1 MIEIAIKVL
10 SSLAVFLV
18 FFLFYF
24 RNFTFRRSAFLESG
38 GFFYGLL
45 SASATL
51 VLQRAVDGLIPADA
65 SPAVRAFLHASLV
78 EEAVR
83 FFLLYLLLSRS
94 SDTFTAVEGVFTGI
108 MTGLGFAVAEN
119 LYYSASFPGYV
130 ILLRSLTCIPLHA
143 LLSGL
148 MAFYISYGLLRN
160 RRFVF
165 ADDSGTEADSEADE
179 DDSADSDDSRQA
191 VRMALQSGRFS
202 VRRFWFYIAAFALPF
217 ALHGVYDWILLGGNA
232 AVYLMAPL
240 LLSAFFLLEF
250 RIAQARIIFGR
261 NVLQMIGIDADDLD
275 IILPQREY
283 ERRIDEL
290 QEAPAE
296 NAAFFLWTWQTWRT
310 VAGAAFLATAI
321 LIAAVADA
329 AQLYQYVPELSREL
343 FGALFVAFPLTVSLI
358 LLFGDKINYLY
369 FRDMMLRTPA
379 IVGLEL
385 QREDGTSTPISV
397 LDLRAA
403 GVFLSGAEDFK
414 KFERIRLMF
423 GELHSG
429 RRESDGV
436 PGAHGP
442 IYVEAVVSWSNRRN
456 RSLPVGHVCRFEHRP
471 FRFAVYRLRYQWAK
485 FVRRLTDLGA

>member
-51 VLQRAVDGLIPADA
+51 ALQRAVDGFIPADA
-65 SPAVRAFLHASLV
+65 SPALRAFLHASLT

-83 FFLLYLLLSRS
+83 FLLLYVLLSRS

-165 ADDSGTEADSEADE
+165 ADDSGPDADDENDAPADG
-179 DDSADSDDSRQA
+179 DDASRS

-202 VRRFWFYIAAFALPF
+202 VRRFWFYFAAFALPF
-217 ALHGVYDWILLGGNA
+217 GLHGLYDWILLGGKA
-232 AVYLMAPL
+232 AVYFMAPL
-240 LLSAFFLLEF
+240 LLLAFLLLEF

-275 IILPQREY
+275 IVLPQREY

-290 QEAPAE
+290 QETAAE
-296 NAAFFLWTWQTWRT
+296 NSAFFLWNWQPWRT
-310 VAGAAFLATAI
+310 VAGALFLTAA
-321 LIAAVADA
+321 LVIAALAGP
-329 AQLYQYVPELSREL
+329 AQLYQRVPELSREL

-385 QREDGTSTPISV
+385 RREDGSTTPISV

-403 GVFLSGAEDFK
+403 GVFLSGAEEFK

-423 GELHSG
+423 GELRTG

-436 PGAHGP
+436 PGAHRP
-442 IYVEAVVSWSNRRN
+442 IFVEAVVSWSNRRN
-456 RSLPVGHVCRFEHRP
+456 RSLPVGHICRFERRP
-471 FRFAVYRLRYQWAK
+471 FRFAAYRLRYQWAK
-485 FVRRLTDLGA
+485 FLRRLSDLGG

>member
-1 MIEIAIKVL
+1 MIEIAIKVI

-51 VLQRAVDGLIPADA
+51 LLQRAVDPLIPADA
-65 SPAVRAFLHASLV
+65 GPALRAFLHASLT
-78 EEAVR
+78 EELVR
-83 FFLLYLLLSRS
+83 FALLYWLLSRS

-165 ADDSGTEADSEADE
+165 ADDSGTEEQSEEPDAPAGGDDE
-179 DDSADSDDSRQA
+179 RRS
-191 VRMALQSGRFS
+191 VRLALQSGRFS

-240 LLSAFFLLEF
+240 LLGAFLLLEF

-296 NAAFFLWTWQTWRT
+296 NTAFFLGTWQAWRT
-310 VAGAAFLATAI
+310 VAGAAFLAAAI
-321 LIAAVADA
+321 LIAAFAEA
-329 AQLYQYVPELSREL
+329 GQLYQRVPELSREL
-343 FGALFVAFPLTVSLI
+343 FRALFVAFPLTVSLI
-358 LLFGDKINYLY
+358 LLLGDKINYLY

-385 QREDGTSTPISV
+385 RREDGTSTPISV

-414 KFERIRLMF
+414 KFERVRLMF
-423 GELHSG
+423 GELRSG

-442 IYVEAVVSWSNRRN
+442 ISVEAVVSWSNRRN

-471 FRFAVYRLRYQWAK
+471 FRFALYRLRYQWAK
-485 FVRRLTDLGA
+485 FLRRLADLGA